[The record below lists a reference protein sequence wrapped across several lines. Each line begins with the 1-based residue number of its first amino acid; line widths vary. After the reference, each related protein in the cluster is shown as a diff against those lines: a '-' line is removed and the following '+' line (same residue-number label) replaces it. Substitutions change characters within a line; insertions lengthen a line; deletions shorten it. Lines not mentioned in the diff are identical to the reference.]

1 MRDLILSTK
10 YKKDIKALSKTP
22 RFKKY
27 SSLLIDYLAMLQ
39 RGEDLPPAAKNH
51 PLAKHSPKHS
61 PKGYKDCWDFHVVP
75 DICVIYRMTDTAIE
89 LVRIGQH
96 NNLELTENILD

>member
-1 MRDLILSTK
+1 MRDLVLSTK

-27 SSLLIDYLAMLQ
+27 SSLLIDYLARLQ
-39 RGEDLPPAAKNH
+39 RGEKLPPEAKNH
-51 PLAKHSPKHS
+51 PLAKNS

-75 DICVIYRMTDTAIE
+75 DVCVIYRMTNDTVE
-89 LVRIGQH
+89 LIRIGQH
-96 NNLELTENILD
+96 NNLSLTENFD

>member
-1 MRDLILSTK
+1 MRDLVLSTK

-27 SSLLIDYLAMLQ
+27 SALLIDYLACLQ
-39 RGEDLPPAAKNH
+39 RGEKLPPAADNH
-51 PLAKHSPKHS
+51 PLSKSSPKV
-61 PKGYKDCWDFHVVP
+61 YKDCWDFHVVP
-75 DICVIYRMTDTAIE
+75 DVCVIYRLTPDAVE

-96 NNLELTENILD
+96 NDLGLTENFE

>member
-1 MRDLILSTK
+1 MRDLVLSTK

-27 SSLLIDYLAMLQ
+27 SALLIDYLACLQ
-39 RGEDLPPAAKNH
+39 RGDSLPEKAKNH
-51 PLAKHSPKHS
+51 PLSKSSPKEY
-61 PKGYKDCWDFHVVP
+61 KGCYDFHVVP
-75 DICVIYRMTDTAIE
+75 DICVIYRMKNDAIE

-96 NNLELTENILD
+96 NNLGLTENFEN

>member
-1 MRDLILSTK
+1 MRDLVLSTK

-27 SSLLIDYLAMLQ
+27 SALLITYLACLQ
-39 RGEDLPPAAKNH
+39 RGEKLPPETKNH
-51 PLAKHSPKHS
+51 PLAKHSPKE
-61 PKGYKDCWDFHVVP
+61 YKDCWDFHVVP
-75 DICVIYRMTDTAIE
+75 DVCVIYRMTDDAVE

-96 NNLELTENILD
+96 NNLGLTENFE